1 MLNGPQGTLFGKNSS
16 VGLISITT
24 QRPTDEFSATID
36 GSLADNST
44 SRIRANVNVP
54 LSENASARFVA
65 FHREEGDYIQ
75 NLVTG
80 DDVNGSDAT
89 GFKAKLLW
97 EPSDTF
103 SAYGILEYVEAF
115 TTCCHV
121 PMRNDARTP
130 APVFASI
137 TPLGLTPG
145 PNNNQVA
152 VAAPNVNTIDSN
164 TFAATFEFT
173 WDIGEHS
180 LVAVTGY
187 RDFEIDRFT
196 ELAFYPE
203 DDPIC
208 CGTGGGNRLRQN
220 IVFGTN
226 KQFSQELR
234 LVSPVGNTVDYVL
247 GLYYYDLES
256 LRVTDRIRIDR
267 PGPLDTDPIRVRP
280 AFIDN
285 QIDNTSLAAFG
296 QANIHVTDAL
306 NVFIGGRYTSE
317 DVDFEFLRIDDPVA
331 PFRGGDLAFTQQQ
344 DDNNF
349 SIRAGLQYNF
359 TDNVMG
365 YFSYGQGYKG
375 PSFQVTTTQNLA
387 RDLPLNPEESG
398 SFEIGLKSTLADGK
412 LQVNL
417 AIFDTIIDDFS
428 APC

>member
-1 MLNGPQGTLFGKNSS
+1 ML
-16 VGLISITT
+16 
-24 QRPTDEFSATID
+24 
-36 GSLADNST
+36 
-44 SRIRANVNVP
+44 P
-54 LSENASARFVA
+54 L
-65 FHREEGDYIQ
+65 
-75 NLVTG
+75 
-80 DDVNGSDAT
+80 
-89 GFKAKLLW
+89 
-97 EPSDTF
+97 
-103 SAYGILEYVEAF
+103 
-115 TTCCHV
+115 

-145 PNNNQVA
+145 RITTRWLLLRPMLIRLIQTRL
-152 VAAPNVNTIDSN
+152 PRHSSSPGIS
-164 TFAATFEFT
+164 E
-173 WDIGEHS
+173 EHS

-375 PSFQVTTTQNLA
+375 PSFPGHHNTKSGARSATQPGRIRVL
-387 RDLPLNPEESG
+387 
-398 SFEIGLKSTLADGK
+398 
-412 LQVNL
+412 
-417 AIFDTIIDDFS
+417 
-428 APC
+428 